1 MSSLSTPA
9 IILRRIEYGDFDL
22 ILSFLTLEKG
32 KLSAIAKSAR
42 KSTKRFGG
50 ILELFAALDILCS
63 TGKRSGLPVLQEAAL
78 KQPFAAIRASII
90 STAYASYWAELI
102 DGWSEEGQ
110 RQPDLYELLLH
121 VLTELDLGRTP
132 ADVLSILFQIRFLML
147 SGHGPILRGCSRCK
161 RDIDRIEDGTAEVV
175 AAAAAQLPGTM
186 ESTQRLVVEL
196 QSAAVEMRG
205 AATDVRALGADA
217 GPELRTAI
225 RRLGEAAES
234 AATMTARL
242 DKLVADN
249 EDSVSRFADEGLTEI
264 QVLVRDLREASQA
277 IEQLGR
283 QLEADPS
290 QLLYQPATRG
300 VEIPP

>member
-50 ILELFAALDILCS
+50 ILELFTALDILCS
-63 TGKRSGLPVLQEAAL
+63 SGRRSGLPVLQEAAL

-90 STAYASYWAELI
+90 CTAYASYWAELI

-121 VLTELDLGRTP
+121 VLTELDLGRIP
-132 ADVLSILFQIRFLML
+132 ADVLSILFQIRFLVL

-161 RDIDRIEDGTAEVV
+161 RDIDRIEGGKLFFDLSRGGVVCGRCAAGGSGRLTLSRGTLK
-175 AAAAAQLPGTM
+175 QLQWL
-186 ESTQRLVVEL
+186 ESGDWSRVGRLRFSAPAIVESL
-196 QSAAVEMRG
+196 KV
-205 AATDVRALGADA
+205 L
-217 GPELRTAI
+217 
-225 RRLGEAAES
+225 EAF
-234 AATMTARL
+234 
-242 DKLVADN
+242 VPY
-249 EDSVSRFADEGLTEI
+249 
-264 QVLVRDLREASQA
+264 
-277 IEQLGR
+277 QLGR
-283 QLEADPS
+283 EPRSLTFLRQVRRPLCE
-290 QLLYQPATRG
+290 T
-300 VEIPP
+300 

>member
-63 TGKRSGLPVLQEAAL
+63 TGKRSSLPVLQEAAL
-78 KQPFAAIRASII
+78 KQPFAAIRASIMC
-90 STAYASYWAELI
+90 TAYASYWAELI

-132 ADVLSILFQIRFLML
+132 ADVLSILFQIRFLVL
-147 SGHGPILRGCSRCK
+147 SGHGPILGVCSRCK
-161 RDIDRIEDGTAEVV
+161 RDIDRIEGGTLFFDLSRGGVV
-175 AAAAAQLPGTM
+175 CRRCTVG
-186 ESTQRLVVEL
+186 ESGRLVLSRGTLKQLQWLETGDLSRVGRLRFSPPAIVESL
-196 QSAAVEMRG
+196 NV
-205 AATDVRALGADA
+205 L
-217 GPELRTAI
+217 
-225 RRLGEAAES
+225 EAF
-234 AATMTARL
+234 
-242 DKLVADN
+242 VPY
-249 EDSVSRFADEGLTEI
+249 
-264 QVLVRDLREASQA
+264 
-277 IEQLGR
+277 QLGR
-283 QLEADPS
+283 EPRSLTFLRQVRKPS
-290 QLLYQPATRG
+290 NET
-300 VEIPP
+300 